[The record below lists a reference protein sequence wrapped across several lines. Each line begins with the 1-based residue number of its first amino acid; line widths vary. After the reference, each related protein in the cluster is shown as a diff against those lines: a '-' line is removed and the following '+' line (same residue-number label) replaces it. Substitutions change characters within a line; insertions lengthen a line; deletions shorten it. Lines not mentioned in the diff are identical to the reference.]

1 MAFSKKYR
9 LLVLFAAL
17 ATLLSAVL
25 DALLIGFIKD
35 IINRGFVE
43 KNQKFLVFFPIY
55 IFIFF
60 FIRALTGYASEYLVK
75 RSEYS
80 VLQQLREQFSH
91 FLMQLPKTF
100 FDHRSLGDI
109 QSSFSSRLQLVAEG
123 ATRIP
128 LCYMREVLLAVL
140 LVVIMFIESWQLS
153 SIALVSMP
161 IVYGLYRYT
170 ANLHRI
176 VSAHVQK
183 DEGAMMQ
190 LSGQV
195 FANTEMIQSY
205 GVVDFFQKKFS
216 QLILSH
222 QRSSLDSAHYAAL
235 LSSSLYIVTS
245 IPLAFMMWWLY
256 RFGVMPSVGS
266 VAAILIALMRI
277 IHPLRLISELTH
289 LFQKSL
295 VAHDFVQ
302 SMMQVSLPVI
312 KHGSTD
318 QPGLYAEHVCYQIG
332 SEMIIKDIC
341 LHLLP
346 NEKVAI
352 IGSSGA
358 GKSTLLQLLSC
369 VYQPT
374 FGQIKCGSKVAYVRQ
389 DSWLFSASVRE
400 NLLFDHHVNEQQL
413 MSLLR
418 DLDMFDWINGLPAG
432 IDTVIGQGQL
442 MMSGGQMQ
450 RLCLARALMRKAE
463 YLLLDEI
470 TSALDR
476 VTEKLVMDV
485 ILKSQ
490 CAAVLVT
497 HRLNYLKDYDRV
509 ILMDSGQIIALG
521 HFNEL
526 MANSAAFRN
535 FYNRLSS
542 QTNML

>member
-1 MAFSKKYR
+1 
-9 LLVLFAAL
+9 
-17 ATLLSAVL
+17 
-25 DALLIGFIKD
+25 
-35 IINRGFVE
+35 
-43 KNQKFLVFFPIY
+43 
-55 IFIFF
+55 
-60 FIRALTGYASEYLVK
+60 
-75 RSEYS
+75 
-80 VLQQLREQFSH
+80 
-91 FLMQLPKTF
+91 
-100 FDHRSLGDI
+100 
-109 QSSFSSRLQLVAEG
+109 
-123 ATRIP
+123 
-128 LCYMREVLLAVL
+128 
-140 LVVIMFIESWQLS
+140 
-153 SIALVSMP
+153 
-161 IVYGLYRYT
+161 
-170 ANLHRI
+170 
-176 VSAHVQK
+176 
-183 DEGAMMQ
+183 
-190 LSGQV
+190 
-195 FANTEMIQSY
+195 
-205 GVVDFFQKKFS
+205 VVDFFQKKFS